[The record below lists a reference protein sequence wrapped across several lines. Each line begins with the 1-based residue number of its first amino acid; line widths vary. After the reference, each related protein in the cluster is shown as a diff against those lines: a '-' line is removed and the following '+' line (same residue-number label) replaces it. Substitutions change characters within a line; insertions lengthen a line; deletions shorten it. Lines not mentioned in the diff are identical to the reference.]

1 MHTFDIEIIGTYN
14 ENCHF
19 MEDNVLT
26 AIAKLG
32 INAKVNC
39 IADIEEVKRRRL
51 RCTPALVIDGRI
63 VSQGRQVSS
72 KKIQS
77 FLRELTYLSDGG
89 DFLSRMF

>member
-1 MHTFDIEIIGTYN
+1 MHTFDIEIIGTHH

-19 MEDNVLT
+19 LEDNVLT

-32 INAKVNC
+32 ITAQVNC

-51 RCTPALVIDGRI
+51 RSTPALVIDGKV

-77 FLRELTYLSDGG
+77 FLLELTHLSDGG
-89 DFLSRMF
+89 DFMSRMF

>member
-32 INAKVNC
+32 LTAKVNC
-39 IADIEEVKRRRL
+39 IADIEEVKRRK
-51 RCTPALVIDGRI
+51 
-63 VSQGRQVSS
+63 SS
-72 KKIQS
+72 
-77 FLRELTYLSDGG
+77 
-89 DFLSRMF
+89 